1 MILIDINLLGI
12 SQLEALKSLMA
23 DPLTAHIPVVVLSAN
38 AMPRDIERGMA
49 AGLCANK
56 LNVESP
62 TLVFQLHWVNAQ
74 TGEVFSKQ
82 IKRAKFL
89 EHFVNKPSCLIG
101 REARGGSKPKN
112 DRQSGHSIS

>member
-1 MILIDINLLGI
+1 MKS
-12 SQLEALKSLMA
+12 SQESRRIRHDTTKTV
-23 DPLTAHIPVVVLSAN
+23 DGV
-38 AMPRDIERGMA
+38 D
-49 AGLCANK
+49 
-56 LNVESP
+56 SP

-112 DRQSGHSIS
+112 NRQSWRSIG